1 MTLHS
6 LGRPQRLPKEVGS
19 LKTTSNVPN
28 YLLAE
33 ALEICLK
40 PGGLDF
46 RYVLRLWKKSLHFYL
61 VPKPEPLP

>member
-1 MTLHS
+1 MYYQLSLKIHKHLMTLHS

-46 RYVLRLWKKSLHFYL
+46 RYVLRL
-61 VPKPEPLP
+61 